1 MDSVKRLIEIEHH
14 EDGVAVVRMNDPEG
28 NNAMSPRFVNEL
40 VASFDE
46 VERWGE
52 LKVVVLAGTDEVF
65 CSGASLEMLEE
76 LVAGNIEP
84 TEIVLPKRVLDIPVP
99 VVSAMAGHA
108 IGGGL
113 ALGLCADI
121 VIASRQARYGCSF
134 MNMGFTPGMGMTKL
148 LEHVTTPA
156 VAHEML
162 LTGEPKKGRWL
173 DARGAFNAVLDRAEV
188 LPHAMNVAARIA
200 EKPRLSLEIL
210 RRSLTLPRRQAF
222 ESTYTIESLMHRLSF
237 AQPEVLELIGR
248 ALNR

>member
-1 MDSVKRLIEIEHH
+1 MGQLIEIDRHD
-14 EDGVAVVRMNDPEG
+14 DGVAVVKMADAAG
-28 NNAMSPRFVNEL
+28 NNAMSPAFVHGL
-40 VASFDE
+40 VDAFDE
-46 VERWGE
+46 VERWPE
-52 LKVVVLAGTDEVF
+52 LKVVVLAGTEEVF
-65 CSGASLEMLEE
+65 CSGASLDMLEE
-76 LVAGNIEP
+76 LVEGSIEP

-99 VVSAMAGHA
+99 VVAAMAGHA

-113 ALGLCADI
+113 ALGLCAD
-121 VIASRQARYGCSF
+121 VVVASLQARYGCSF

-173 DARGAFNAVLDRAEV
+173 NARGAFNAVLDRPEV
-188 LPHAMNVAARIA
+188 LPHAMNIASRIA

-210 RRSLTLPRRQAF
+210 RRTLTLPRRQAF

-237 AQPEVLELIGR
+237 SQPEVLELIGR
-248 ALNR
+248 HHTP